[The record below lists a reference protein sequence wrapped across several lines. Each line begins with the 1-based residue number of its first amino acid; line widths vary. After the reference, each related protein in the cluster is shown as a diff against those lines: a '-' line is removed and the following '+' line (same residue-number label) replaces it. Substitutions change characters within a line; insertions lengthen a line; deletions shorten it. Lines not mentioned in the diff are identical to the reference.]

1 MEENKL
7 WKQVTRAVPFNRAHL
22 ADCLSTLLFAH
33 MKNTDNE
40 GTLHAFAV
48 RIKCGLSHLKSLE
61 PGPASGAAICIM

>member
-33 MKNTDNE
+33 M
-40 GTLHAFAV
+40 
-48 RIKCGLSHLKSLE
+48 
-61 PGPASGAAICIM
+61 